1 MRRQSWRALTIFL
14 SILVGSSALVSM
26 WAPVDRIRTE
36 DRNRD
41 GRPDV
46 WRSYARD
53 GRVARI
59 AVDTNFD
66 GRSDVEEYYE
76 DGALVRRES
85 DRDFNDQIDL
95 VQEFDRTTRKIVR
108 SVSDVNSDGVADLLV
123 LFQDG
128 RPVYS
133 KWAQTIRALPVH
145 AVGATGTSR
154 TTYQLLTSL
163 KDPFSG
169 DVAFKAIRV
178 SPEAN
183 DSLGLPAP
191 MGMPAVSSDVIRF
204 ANGSPSIAFDDQSA
218 SSTLVDSVSLRGPP
232 ALPFLT

>member
-1 MRRQSWRALTIFL
+1 MRRQSWSALTIFL
-14 SILVGSSALVSM
+14 SVLVGSSALVSM
-26 WAPVDRIRTE
+26 WALADRTRTE

-95 VQEFDRTTRKIVR
+95 VQEFD
-108 SVSDVNSDGVADLLV
+108 
-123 LFQDG
+123 
-128 RPVYS
+128 
-133 KWAQTIRALPVH
+133 
-145 AVGATGTSR
+145 
-154 TTYQLLTSL
+154 
-163 KDPFSG
+163 
-169 DVAFKAIRV
+169 
-178 SPEAN
+178 
-183 DSLGLPAP
+183 
-191 MGMPAVSSDVIRF
+191 
-204 ANGSPSIAFDDQSA
+204 
-218 SSTLVDSVSLRGPP
+218 
-232 ALPFLT
+232 